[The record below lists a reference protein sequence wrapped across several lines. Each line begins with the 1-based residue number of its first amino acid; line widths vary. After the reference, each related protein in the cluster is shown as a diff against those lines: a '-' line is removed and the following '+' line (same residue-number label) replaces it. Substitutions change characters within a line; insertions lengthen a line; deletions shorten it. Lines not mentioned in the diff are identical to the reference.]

1 MAGRLMNSR
10 SKPAARQRSTHETV
24 YDIPLV
30 ADAAVSP
37 SDCLTAPSGYRWPTQ
52 GAARDA
58 ALRALL
64 ALTRGRNCFI
74 WGPPGAGKD
83 ALVHAFSALTRRPA
97 VAVTF
102 RPGAD
107 LAPWFYARRVDAR
120 GTSWEYGHLWRALTE
135 GVQGED
141 GVPRPALVL
150 LSDVDRADM
159 AQLEWFRVLV
169 DSIEGRILGPDG
181 QMVPVL
187 PGTQFVCTANTCGGG
202 DLRGRLVSAQA
213 MDASILDRLG
223 RKIEL
228 PYLHWSDESAVL
240 QARYAGLEAAVPGL
254 FAALGRAT
262 EALRRAVRGEALH
275 ADFTHRS
282 LCDVLDECADRAD
295 HAGEASL
302 KLLAQSFSAWLE
314 GLEPE
319 VRLNAIRLID
329 PHLGGALELATKRR

>member
-1 MAGRLMNSR
+1 MKTRAKLR
-10 SKPAARQRSTHETV
+10 ETV
-24 YDIPLV
+24 YDIPV
-30 ADAAVSP
+30 IVDTGVSVH
-37 SDCLTAPSGYRWPTQ
+37 DCLAAPRGYQWPTQ
-52 GAARDA
+52 GAARES
-58 ALRALL
+58 ALRAVL
-64 ALTRGRNCFI
+64 ALSKGRNCYL

-83 ALVHAFSALTRRPA
+83 ALVHAFSALARRPA

-102 RPGAD
+102 RPGTD
-107 LAPWFYARRVDAR
+107 LAPWFYTRRIDAS

-135 GVQGED
+135 GVLGAD
-141 GVPRPALVL
+141 GRPRPALVL
-150 LSDVDRADM
+150 LSDVDRADT
-159 AQLEWFRVLV
+159 AQLEWFRLLV

-181 QMVPVL
+181 RMVPVL

-202 DLRGRLVSAQA
+202 DTRGRLVSAQP

-240 QARYAGLEAAVPGL
+240 QARFADLEARAPGL

-262 EALRRAVRGEALH
+262 DALRRAVRGEALH

-282 LCDVLDECADRAD
+282 LCDVLDECADRA
-295 HAGEASL
+295 ALTGEASL
-302 KLLAQSFSAWLE
+302 KLLAQSFSAWLD

-319 VRLNAIRLID
+319 VRLSAIRLID
-329 PHLGGALELATKRR
+329 PHLGGALELATRKVR

>member
-1 MAGRLMNSR
+1 MASR
-10 SKPAARQRSTHETV
+10 SKI
-24 YDIPLV
+24 YDISLSV
-30 ADAAVSP
+30 DRGVSP
-37 SDCLTAPSGYRWPTQ
+37 QDCLTPPRDYHWPTV
-52 GAARDA
+52 GGARDGA
-58 ALRALL
+58 YRALL
-64 ALTRGRNCFI
+64 ALARGRNCYI
-74 WGPPGAGKD
+74 WGPPGTGKD
-83 ALVHAFSALTRRPA
+83 ALVHTYSALTRRPA

-107 LAPWFYARRVDAR
+107 LAPWFYTRRIDAS

-240 QARYAGLEAAVPGL
+240 QTRYAGLEAAVPGL